1 MYAYEIIWGVL
12 YLVSNKVRAGVNG
25 WKRYLYQLL
34 CLFIIPIYILNAIE
48 SIGKQTYK
56 NWKLIVN
63 ENGSRDRLIFVTNKY
78 IKKISISS

>member
-1 MYAYEIIWGVL
+1 MEKI
-12 YLVSNKVRAGVNG
+12 LVSAIMPVYNSNI
-25 WKRYLYQLL
+25 YLE
-34 CLFIIPIYILNAIE
+34 CDRN
-48 SIGKQTYK
+48 IGKQTYK

>member
-1 MYAYEIIWGVL
+1 MGLEVKEAMFGHPFTYNSTL
-12 YLVSNKVRAGVNG
+12 
-25 WKRYLYQLL
+25 KR
-34 CLFIIPIYILNAIE
+34 AIE

>member
-1 MYAYEIIWGVL
+1 MEKI
-12 YLVSNKVRAGVNG
+12 LVSAIMPVYNSN
-25 WKRYLYQLL
+25 
-34 CLFIIPIYILNAIE
+34 IYILNAIE

>member
-1 MYAYEIIWGVL
+1 MEKI
-12 YLVSNKVRAGVNG
+12 LVSAIMPVYNSNI
-25 WKRYLYQLL
+25 YLE
-34 CLFIIPIYILNAIE
+34 C
-48 SIGKQTYK
+48 IGKQTYK